1 MKIKLW
7 IAREINWIKKNLH
20 KKKICK
26 CEKINKKLKLISKNK
41 VEKFNKTKKQMKK
54 V

>member
-1 MKIKLW
+1 MNSKRNKL
-7 IAREINWIKKNLH
+7 NKKNLH

-26 CEKINKKLKLISKNK
+26 CEKINKKLKLIWKNK